1 MSSLKTI
8 EKRPFE
14 DLLEMSGG
22 YVLDFSNDTFAS
34 FFVESIG
41 RDIYAERYGKY
52 GQSKAKRLRAFW
64 ELDDDAA
71 VGKVL
76 SDLLDIW
83 EYKHP
88 VPSDA
93 EKATVAR
100 CRAVAARLRRQPQE
114 VKEYESEDQ
123 FLKRDY
129 STASLQNVPIDPNLI
144 PILDARYQEAL
155 RCLNANAPL
164 AAIFLSGSILEG
176 LLLGMACANPQRFNQ
191 AAGSPKDL
199 AGKVKPFPEWSLA
212 QFIDVACALG
222 YLKLD
227 VKKFSH
233 ALRDFRNYIHPYQ
246 QLSSQFAPDR
256 HTAQICLQVLKA
268 AIASLGGQRTP

>member
-1 MSSLKTI
+1 MPRRQPWLGV
-8 EKRPFE
+8 E
-14 DLLEMSGG
+14 LLPHG
-22 YVLDFSNDTFAS
+22 YV
-34 FFVESIG
+34 G
-41 RDIYAERYGKY
+41 
-52 GQSKAKRLRAFW
+52 
-64 ELDDDAA
+64 
-71 VGKVL
+71 
-76 SDLLDIW
+76 
-83 EYKHP
+83 
-88 VPSDA
+88 
-93 EKATVAR
+93 
-100 CRAVAARLRRQPQE
+100 QPQE
-114 VKEYESEDQ
+114 VKDYESEDQ

-129 STASLQNVPIDPNLI
+129 STASLQNVPIDPDLI
-144 PILDARYQEAL
+144 PILDARYQEAV

-256 HTAQICLQVLKA
+256 HTAEICLQVLKA
-268 AIASLGGQRTP
+268 GIACLSGRRAP